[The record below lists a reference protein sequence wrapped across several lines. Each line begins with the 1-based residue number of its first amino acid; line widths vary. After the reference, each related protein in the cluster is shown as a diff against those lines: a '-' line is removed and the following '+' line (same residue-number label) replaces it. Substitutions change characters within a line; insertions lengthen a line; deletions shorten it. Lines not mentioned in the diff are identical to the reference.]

1 MADCMYIV
9 TQGEL
14 DELETYLE
22 WYKIKE
28 DLKAAAE
35 KAAAILSEAFAQVA
49 LSVEEILKGF
59 SDWYLEITGDAPE
72 IYKPR
77 TKHKRPQRK
86 ILLRYEPLLD
96 QRRQV
101 YKMKTWRLRHDHR

>member
-1 MADCMYIV
+1 MADCIYIV

-14 DELETYLE
+14 DELRSRLE
-22 WYKIKE
+22 GYKATLDFKDAIKE
-28 DLKAAAE
+28 AVDA
-35 KAAAILSEAFAQVA
+35 LSAAFAQVV

-72 IYKPR
+72 VCKPR
-77 TKHKRPQRK
+77 PKPKRPQRK

-96 QRRQV
+96 ARIQIYKYKRR
-101 YKMKTWRLRHDHR
+101 

>member
-22 WYKIKE
+22 WYKTKE
-28 DLKAAAE
+28 AAAKE
-35 KAAAILSEAFAQVA
+35 AIATLSEAFAQVA
-49 LSVEEILKGF
+49 VSVEEILKGF
-59 SDWYLEITGDAPE
+59 SDWWLEITGGAPE

-77 TKHKRPQRK
+77 PKPKRPQRK

-96 QRRQV
+96 QRKQV